1 MDVVSMTLDHVG
13 TDVPEGVAGP
23 TIPADKRRD
32 DMLHAALHVIA
43 DRGFTDARI
52 ADVAE
57 RAGTSPALVIYYFRS
72 KDNLLTEAIRLAED
86 HLYEQGVNRIQAI
99 PGAVGRL
106 EEIVSWI
113 CFPVSVDE
121 FPDSW
126 SLWIDLWARA
136 QRHPEVARVRQEF
149 DVRWRNAIAQVVID
163 GQRAA
168 EFGAADPV
176 EFAITLLALL
186 DGLAV
191 QIALGDPA
199 VDPTFALRAAMG
211 FATGV
216 LGFSWSND
224 KVGAAPRST

>member
-1 MDVVSMTLDHVG
+1 MEVVSMALHHVG

-23 TIPADKRRD
+23 TLPADRRRD
-32 DMLHAALHVIA
+32 DMLRAALYVIA

-86 HLYEQGVNRIQAI
+86 HLYDQGVRRIRAI
-99 PGAVGRL
+99 PDAVGRL
-106 EEIVSWI
+106 EEVVSWI
-113 CFPVSVDE
+113 CFPPSDDE
-121 FPDSW
+121 FPDPW

-136 QRHPEVARVRQEF
+136 QRHLEVARVRQEF

-163 GQRAA
+163 GQAGG
-168 EFGAADPV
+168 EFQATDPI
-176 EFAITLLALL
+176 EFAITLLAML

-199 VDPTFALRAAMG
+199 VDAAFALRAAMG
-211 FATGV
+211 FASGV
-216 LGFSWSND
+216 LGASWSGD
-224 KVGAAPRST
+224 KVGAYPNRS